1 MLLNDIAIL
10 GLGTED
16 SKSKSNKETYL
27 SLVQNDTAL
36 VTKVKD
42 FLLNLKSNQ
51 DLQHELEEL
60 KTLQYQ
66 QAHLQAQ
73 KQLTKTFISLKSL
86 HNHVKKIQPASK
98 DDVPIAQVLECV
110 QIYQACKI
118 NYQGIVDSIPK
129 DTDQTGEVIRANDK
143 LKGAVEDLKRLHT
156 NTHKKVREVL
166 KNYGKKLVESYDLP
180 IKKYY

>member
-16 SKSKSNKETYL
+16 AKSKSNKDTYL
-27 SLVQNDTAL
+27 NLVQNDTAL

-42 FLLNLKSNQ
+42 FLTNLKTNK

-66 QAHLQAQ
+66 QAHLKAQ
-73 KQLTKTFISLKSL
+73 KQLTKTFITLKSIN
-86 HNHVKKIQPASK
+86 NHVKKIQPANK
-98 DDVPIAQVLECV
+98 DDVPINAVLECV
-110 QIYQACKI
+110 TAYEASNI
-118 NYQGIVDSIPK
+118 NYKGIIESIPK
-129 DTDQTGEVIRANDK
+129 DIDQTSEVIRANDK
-143 LKGAVEDLKRLHT
+143 LKGAVEDLKRMHSV
-156 NTHKKVREVL
+156 THKKVRELL

-180 IKKYY
+180 LKK